1 MKGSSV
7 TPNTWP
13 GGRGGKPAVV
23 GGLAGAGQRGQGAYA
38 YAPPR
43 SLVAGTESR
52 RTAPEQARILA
63 PASTAHGKCSRT
75 TCSPAAGRSPRGW
88 SRRQTPRRTAQPPA
102 APAAAGWPH
111 ARRPAGGRGGAG
123 LGTCACLEKHAPHP
137 LAPGNQAPG
146 VLDTPEK
153 AGRADQRA
161 ERLACAYAQHPSP
174 WLACRQAHAA
184 RPRAAAGE
192 LSPCGLGARA
202 GARRT
207 LTVKKRSP
215 S

>member
-1 MKGSSV
+1 MANRLELYTMKGSSV

-52 RTAPEQARILA
+52 RTAPEQARSLA

-153 AGRADQRA
+153 ALTNVRSGLPAHTLSTPAPGLPAGR
-161 ERLACAYAQHPSP
+161 HT
-174 WLACRQAHAA
+174 
-184 RPRAAAGE
+184 
-192 LSPCGLGARA
+192 
-202 GARRT
+202 RRVPGQ
-207 LTVKKRSP
+207 LP
-215 S
+215 AN